1 MKKSTMHLTLRP
13 NEKLYLNG
21 AVVRVDR
28 KMTLEL
34 LNDAT
39 FLLEAHV
46 LQAEDTDTP
55 LKQLYFAAQ
64 IVLIDPANAEQALNV
79 FLDLLGKLLQTVT
92 DTTILSGL
100 RECIYLTEEERMFD
114 VLKIIRGLFS
124 HEAEILGQTVAK
136 NAQAVMQPEQKE
148 VYP

>member
-1 MKKSTMHLTLRP
+1 MHLTLRP

-39 FLLEAHV
+39 FLLETHV
-46 LQAEDTDTP
+46 LQANETDTP

-64 IVLIDPANAEQALNV
+64 IILIDPANAEQALNV
-79 FLDLLGKLLQTVT
+79 FLDLLTGLLRTVT
-92 DTTILSGL
+92 DKTILAGL
-100 RECIYLTEEERMFD
+100 CECIRLAEEERIFD
-114 VLKIIRGLFS
+114 ILKVIRGLFPR
-124 HEAEILGQTVAK
+124 EAEIFHQRTDKAAGPRPGQ
-136 NAQAVMQPEQKE
+136 
-148 VYP
+148 